1 MKDNMNSS
9 KNYTSGDSF
18 SNSYTSS
25 ASNST
30 ASNSTANG
38 SSCTPNSS
46 IHCTVSNCSNHCQ
59 GQDYCGLNT
68 VQIGTH
74 ESNPTK
80 TECVACNSFRMK

>member
-1 MKDNMNSS
+1 MKDSMNNSS
-9 KNYTSGDSF
+9 SGKSYTSGDSF

-25 ASNST
+25 GSASNST
-30 ASNSTANG
+30 ASG

-80 TECVACNSFRMK
+80 TECVDCNSFRMK